1 MIQFDQ
7 PIFLRM
13 AVQPFNHVQAPTSN
27 GRIKLM
33 SGDYSLGRL
42 ESLRN
47 AQIHTEKHSDNW
59 DEKLLQCIPPDR
71 SRIEVQ
77 EYPWQ
82 QCRDTQNLR
91 FFTSWGCRL
100 MVLGEVFGWFCTSRG
115 WLLKNSSQV
124 ICKGALF
131 VLQHLCF
138 FCWIFGIPNL
148 VTLRNFFTRRFPP
161 SPNRS
166 NFLLPP

>member
-91 FFTSWGCRL
+91 FFTS
-100 MVLGEVFGWFCTSRG
+100 
-115 WLLKNSSQV
+115 
-124 ICKGALF
+124 
-131 VLQHLCF
+131 
-138 FCWIFGIPNL
+138 
-148 VTLRNFFTRRFPP
+148 
-161 SPNRS
+161 
-166 NFLLPP
+166 